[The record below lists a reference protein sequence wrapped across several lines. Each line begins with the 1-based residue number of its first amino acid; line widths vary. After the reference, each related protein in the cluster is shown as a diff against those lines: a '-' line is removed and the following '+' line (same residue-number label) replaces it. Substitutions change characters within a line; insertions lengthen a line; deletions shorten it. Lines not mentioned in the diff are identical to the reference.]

1 MKFDIIVLVTILNQ
15 NRAGRGMQLEN
26 QDIRE
31 MYLFLKDNLCSQ
43 MEKYWQ
49 SLSAVTQLHKLK
61 LVKESFSK
69 VLI

>member
-1 MKFDIIVLVTILNQ
+1 
-15 NRAGRGMQLEN
+15 MQLEN

-49 SLSAVTQLHKLK
+49 SLSAVT
-61 LVKESFSK
+61 
-69 VLI
+69 